1 MAEQTAYDEL
11 LTAVNRFLAGSYN
24 VAYLLGWCHAH
35 FQPPED
41 ATEDDP
47 AIQLWKF
54 VMLNLRVYARCDIER
69 WTLDDSLRMLMQSFE
84 DEGYGCLTP
93 LTTSRCFIEM
103 LQTDR
108 APTRDASTWSEREA

>member
-11 LTAVNRFLAGSYN
+11 VTAVNRFLAGSYN
-24 VAYLLGWCHAH
+24 VAYLMGWCHAH

-54 VMLNLRVYARCDIER
+54 VMLNLRVYARCDSSAGR
-69 WTLDDSLRMLMQSFE
+69 S
-84 DEGYGCLTP
+84 
-93 LTTSRCFIEM
+93 TTACACSCSHSK
-103 LQTDR
+103 TK
-108 APTRDASTWSEREA
+108 ATAA